1 MPAKRLHFSARPSI
15 YRTVTDR
22 IIKELREG
30 RVPWVKPWN
39 SPDVATRIGL
49 PMNTISQKPYS
60 SINIL
65 LLWSAAIEH
74 GWASQRWLT
83 FRQAALLG
91 GHVRKGEHGETIVYA
106 KRYVP
111 KSERHRAERDGD
123 EPNTIPMLKCYTVFN
138 VAQCDGLPT
147 EHVDDAPAPDDDEL
161 GADAVHLIRAT
172 GASVRHQ
179 GHRAFYNRAGDFICL
194 PVPADFPDP
203 LDYTRTLLHELG
215 HWSGHASRLA
225 RTFGKR
231 FGDEA
236 YAREEL
242 VAEIACAYV
251 ATSLGIEP
259 TLQHSSY
266 LSSWLKVLEGDERA
280 IFQAASYAS
289 AAADYLLVLCDPV
302 SQPIAA

>member
-1 MPAKRLHFSARPSI
+1 MPAKHRHVSARPSI

-22 IIKELREG
+22 IIEELREG

-39 SPDVATRIGL
+39 SPDVGTRIGL
-49 PMNTISQKPYS
+49 PMNTISRKPYS
-60 SINIL
+60 GINVL
-65 LLWSAAIEH
+65 LLWSGAIKQ
-74 GWASQRWLT
+74 GWSSQRWLT
-83 FRQAALLG
+83 FRQAKQLG

-106 KRYVP
+106 KRYIP
-111 KSERHRAERDGD
+111 KKERQRAELDGD
-123 EPNTIPMLKCYTVFN
+123 QPHAIPMLRCYTVFN
-138 VAQCDGLPT
+138 VAQCDDLPP
-147 EHVDDAPAPDDDEL
+147 EHVDHAAAPDDEEL
-161 GADAVHLIRAT
+161 GTDAVHLIRAT
-172 GASVRHQ
+172 GADIRHQ

-194 PVPADFPDP
+194 PVPADFPEP

-215 HWSGHASRLA
+215 HWTGHASRLA

-251 ATSLGIEP
+251 ATTFGIEP
-259 TLQHSSY
+259 TLRHSSY
-266 LSSWLKVLEGDERA
+266 LASWLRVLEGDERA
-280 IFQAASYAS
+280 IFQAASHAS
-289 AAADYLLVLCDPV
+289 AAADYLLEICDAA